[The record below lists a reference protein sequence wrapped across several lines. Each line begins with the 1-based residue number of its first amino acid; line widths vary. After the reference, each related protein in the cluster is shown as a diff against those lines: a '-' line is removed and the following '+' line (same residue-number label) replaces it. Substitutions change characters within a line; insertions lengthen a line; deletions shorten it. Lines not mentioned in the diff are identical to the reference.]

1 MSKIYKNL
9 GNNLDI
15 KLSSSDVITIVID
28 DDINI
33 NYDFNDGE
41 YKVLVFNN
49 ADKDITLNEKGIVR
63 NSNVEI
69 HYLDLTKN
77 DIKHTNS
84 ISVLAHSSL
93 NIYTTYLGCNKK
105 KIDFNLINQEWDSKV
120 DIINKVVCLENS
132 LFNMTIT
139 GKIAKGAKN
148 CKCHQKSNCLTFENP
163 KQCKVE
169 PILLIDENDVEA
181 SHSLSCGTIDEDVL
195 FYMNSRGLDK
205 KAALSLL
212 LSSYLMPSVDFYN
225 QYEDGLQLKEIA
237 DKKVADVC
245 GM

>member
-1 MSKIYKNL
+1 MSKVYKNL
-9 GNNLDI
+9 DNNLDI
-15 KLSSSDVITIVID
+15 KLVSSEVVTIILD
-28 DDINI
+28 NDINI
-33 NYDFNDGE
+33 NYEFNDGD
-41 YKVLVFNN
+41 YKVLLFNN
-49 ADKDITLNEKGIVR
+49 ADKEISLNEKGSVR

-69 HYLDLTKN
+69 HYLDLNKFN
-77 DIKHTNS
+77 IKHSNTF
-84 ISVLAHSSL
+84 SVLTHSSL
-93 NIYTTYLGCNKK
+93 NIFTTYLGCGNK

>member
-15 KLSSSDVITIVID
+15 KLNTSEIITIVID
-28 DDINI
+28 NDIDIN
-33 NYDFNDGE
+33 YEFNNGE

-49 ADKDITLNEKGIVR
+49 ADKDISLNEKGIVK

-69 HYLDLTKN
+69 HYLDLNTN
-77 DIKHTNS
+77 NIKHTNS

-105 KIDFNLINQEWDSKV
+105 EIDFNLINQEWDSKV
-120 DIINKVVCLENS
+120 DIINKVVCLKDS
-132 LFNMTIT
+132 IFNMTIS
-139 GKIAKGAKN
+139 GKIVKGAKN
-148 CKCHQKSNCLTFENP
+148 CKCHQKSNCLTFEKP

-195 FYMNSRGLDK
+195 FYMNSRGLDA

-212 LSSYLMPSVDFYN
+212 LFSYLMPSSDFYS
-225 QYEDGLQLKEIA
+225 QYEDGLHLKAIA

>member
-15 KLSSSDVITIVID
+15 KLNSSEVITIVID
-28 DDINI
+28 NDINI
-33 NYDFNDGE
+33 NYEFNDGE

-49 ADKDITLNEKGIVR
+49 ADKDISLNEKGLVK
-63 NSNVEI
+63 NSTVEI
-69 HYLDLTKN
+69 HYLDLNKY
-77 DIKHTNS
+77 DIKHSNT

-105 KIDFNLINQEWDSKV
+105 EIHFNLINQEWDSKV
-120 DIINKVVCLENS
+120 DIINKVVCLEDS
-132 LFNMTIT
+132 DFYMTIT
-139 GKIAKGAKN
+139 GKIVKGAKN
-148 CKCHQKSNCLTFENP
+148 CKCHQKSNCLTFEKP

-212 LSSYLMPSVDFYN
+212 LFSYLMPSKEFYS
-225 QYEDGLQLKEIA
+225 QYEDGSNLKQIA